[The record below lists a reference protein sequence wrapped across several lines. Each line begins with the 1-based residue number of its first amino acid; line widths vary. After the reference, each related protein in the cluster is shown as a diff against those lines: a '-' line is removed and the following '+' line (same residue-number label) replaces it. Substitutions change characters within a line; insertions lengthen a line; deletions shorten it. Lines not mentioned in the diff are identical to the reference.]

1 MRGASYRPFMV
12 LVSQLIGFIIS
23 STAALVLVAVVS
35 WGVATLTTA
44 TLGWVAFG
52 GFVLISMNKLIIHAV
67 EGYLGR
73 KYESEIRQAS

>member
-1 MRGASYRPFMV
+1 MV
-12 LVSQLIGFIIS
+12 LISQLIGYLVSFA
-23 STAALVLVAVVS
+23 AALALVAVVS